1 MIEMIEASP
10 MRLTPEQIDTI
21 RATARETFGPEARVW
36 LFDSRVDDQARLTP
50 LPQAV

>member
-21 RATARETFGPEARVW
+21 RATIRETFGSEAH
-36 LFDSRVDDQARLTP
+36 SQQSITHQKSCSA
-50 LPQAV
+50 